1 MQVKLASG
9 ELTREEYDA
18 IQAKA
23 RSVWRAKLREEIAL
37 QKLERKGA
45 LEEKY
50 GIEVGEGEY
59 SALSQA
65 DRGIENCKA
74 CIFRYCDKLDA
85 GEKYWRPTIKIVNGK
100 AVIGKERCGRW
111 QYYVN
116 ELCDRAGVPRK
127 YIGKTLADY
136 RVDGDNEDAVAMARW
151 YVEEY
156 PKCGL
161 YLYGGAGT
169 GKTMLASLITR
180 ELICAGREVIFGDV
194 PSLLK
199 RIKERFDAENRV
211 AFDDNIT
218 AQMIQNR
225 FMETEVLVLDDLGA
239 GKLTDWSVGILYEI
253 INERYNA
260 NRRTIVTSNFDLDNL
275 GRRLNVRG
283 AEYESERIVSRL
295 TEMSEEGFFGTR
307 DRRKEIRRYA

>member
-1 MQVKLASG
+1 M
-9 ELTREEYDA
+9 
-18 IQAKA
+18 
-23 RSVWRAKLREEIAL
+23 RA
-37 QKLERKGA
+37 
-45 LEEKY
+45 
-50 GIEVGEGEY
+50 
-59 SALSQA
+59 
-65 DRGIENCKA
+65 
-74 CIFRYCDKLDA
+74 
-85 GEKYWRPTIKIVNGK
+85 
-100 AVIGKERCGRW
+100 
-111 QYYVN
+111 
-116 ELCDRAGVPRK
+116 
-127 YIGKTLADY
+127 
-136 RVDGDNEDAVAMARW
+136 DNEDAVAMARW
-151 YVEEY
+151 YVEKY

-169 GKTMLASLITR
+169 GKTMLASLIAR
-180 ELICAGREVIFGDV
+180 ELICAGRKVIFGDV

-199 RIKERFDAENRV
+199 RIKERFDAGNRV

>member
-1 MQVKLASG
+1 MKLALG
-9 ELTREEYDA
+9 ELTREEYEA
-18 IQAKA
+18 IQEKA
-23 RSVWRAKLREEIAL
+23 RSIWRAKLREEIAL
-37 QKLERKGA
+37 HKLERKAA

-59 SALSQA
+59 NALSQA
-65 DRGIENCKA
+65 ERGIENCKA
-74 CIFRYCDKLDA
+74 CIFLYCNKLEA
-85 GEKYWRPTIKIVNGK
+85 GEKYWQPTIKIVNGK

-116 ELCDRAGVPRK
+116 EQCDRAGVPRK

-136 RVDGDNEDAVAMARW
+136 RVDEDNEDAVAMARW

-169 GKTMLASLITR
+169 GKTMLASLIAR

-260 NRRTIVTSNFDLDNL
+260 NLRTIVTSNFDLDNL